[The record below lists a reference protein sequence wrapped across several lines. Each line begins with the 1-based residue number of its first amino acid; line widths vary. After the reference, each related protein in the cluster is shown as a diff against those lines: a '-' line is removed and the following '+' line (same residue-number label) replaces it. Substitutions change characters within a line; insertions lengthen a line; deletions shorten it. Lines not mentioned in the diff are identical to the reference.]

1 MLKSGLQVIVL
12 LVLVTGLLA
21 GVAVRAQ
28 APGWPTPFGPTPGT
42 MTKIDD
48 GLYVYSHSGTNALVM
63 LTAEGVIVGDPV
75 NPWAARDM
83 RAKIRELTDQP
94 VRYLVYSHAHWDHA
108 LGGQPF
114 KADGATFVAHE
125 NVKRAFE
132 RDPHPDAVMPDVT
145 FTDRYVLRLGG
156 RTLELFHLGINHS
169 DGMIFMRP
177 DNGPYLFAVDMV
189 TPGKV
194 PLSYFYDYDISGYV
208 RTMLQLESWP
218 GITTILPGHGPPL
231 APMAALTERRRYVE
245 ALLAAVKAEMQKG
258 TPLPQII
265 ETVELPAFAH
275 MEGYDRFRRLNV
287 ERIVAYW
294 VMGK

>member
-1 MLKSGLQVIVL
+1 MMRRSRLQVMAL
-12 LVLVTGLLA
+12 LVLVTGLVA
-21 GVAVRAQ
+21 GVAVPAQ
-28 APGWPTPFGPTPGT
+28 APDWPTPFGPTPGA

-48 GLYVYSHSGTNALVM
+48 GLYVYSHAGTN
-63 LTAEGVIVGDPV
+63 
-75 NPWAARDM
+75 
-83 RAKIRELTDQP
+83 
-94 VRYLVYSHAHWDHA
+94 A

-156 RTLELFHLGINHS
+156 RTLELFHLGVNHS

-208 RTMLQLESWP
+208 RTKLQLESWP
-218 GITTILPGHGPPL
+218 GITTILPGHGPPS

-245 ALLAAVKAEMQKG
+245 ALLAAVRAEMLKG

-275 MEGYDRFRRLNV
+275 MEGNDRFRRLNV